1 MAGNSNAKTTGLC
14 DRRND
19 DVSVGEVESPL
30 TGRARITPI
39 MPAANASAE
48 DSARNDVMM
57 ASGLNPNARNV
68 PISVVRA
75 DTAAHIV
82 FIAAKMAA
90 KAMIPATN
98 NPSTRRAL
106 VRADIDNGFERSP
119 HSRER
124 SERNSISLH
133 VFGQTQ

>member
-1 MAGNSNAKTTGLC
+1 MTGVTWKLNA
-14 DRRND
+14 R
-19 DVSVGEVESPL
+19 VGAETAPPLNLVESPL
-30 TGRARITPI
+30 TGRARITPM

-68 PISVVRA
+68 PISVHRA
-75 DTAAHIV
+75 DTAAYIV

-98 NPSTRRAL
+98 NPSTRRLAGIMEIG
-106 VRADIDNGFERSP
+106 RA
-119 HSRER
+119 
-124 SERNSISLH
+124 H
-133 VFGQTQ
+133 V